1 MDYVVGI
8 GNTLRGDDAVGAY
21 VVSRLPRTRNVS
33 LDAVHQL
40 TPDWT
45 DRLHEA
51 SRVLFVDA
59 DAEGHAPRIERLTPS
74 RVAPIG
80 HTIRPEVLIAWMEA
94 ICPAVP
100 EAWLLRVPAFRFDVG
115 APLSERCS
123 NHAERAIQLATAWLD
138 KDSSYPTL
146 DPATPGHDSGGT
158 CERDLGKI
166 PARSVESS

>member
-21 VVSRLPRTRNVS
+21 VVSRLPGSRNVS
-33 LDAVHQL
+33 LETVHQL

-45 DRLHEA
+45 DRLQAA

-59 DAEGHAPRIERLTPS
+59 DAEGDAPQIERLTPS
-74 RVAPIG
+74 PAVPIG

-100 EAWLLRVPAFRFDVG
+100 EAWLLRVPASRFDVG

-138 KDSSYPTL
+138 KDSSCQTL
-146 DPATPGHDSGGT
+146 DPATPEHDSGGT
-158 CERDLGKI
+158 RERNLGKI

>member
-21 VVSRLPRTRNVS
+21 VVSRLPGSRNVS
-33 LDAVHQL
+33 LETVHQL

-59 DAEGHAPRIERLTPS
+59 DAKGRAPQIERLTPS
-74 RVAPIG
+74 PAVPIG

-138 KDSSYPTL
+138 KDSSCQTL
-146 DPATPGHDSGGT
+146 DPATPEHDSGGT
-158 CERDLGKI
+158 RERNLGKI